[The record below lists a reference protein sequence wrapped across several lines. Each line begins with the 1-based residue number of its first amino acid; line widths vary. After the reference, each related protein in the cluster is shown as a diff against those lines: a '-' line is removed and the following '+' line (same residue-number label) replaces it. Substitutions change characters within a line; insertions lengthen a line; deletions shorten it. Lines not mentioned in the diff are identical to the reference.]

1 VEITRWRYAPRVGW
15 LPDRADGRGRVR
27 LTDRLGVKAV
37 TFFAPRRAVP
47 ADGTS
52 VAVPQSPAARH
63 GVQWRDRIARF
74 VPLCYLL
81 AAMALCGRLWADP
94 ASRIVALNP
103 HDADVFAWF
112 MRYAAT
118 AVRHGRLPA
127 LITTGMNAPVG
138 VNLMWNT
145 PVLLLGVVLAP
156 VTGLFG
162 PQVSLTVLT
171 TAGFAGSATSLFWVL
186 RRWGVSPGAA
196 ALGGAVYGFSPALL
210 QSAMSHYD
218 LQFAVLPPLIIY
230 AGVRLVAGDP
240 PAAGHPAG
248 QTPTPAQEP
257 QPEPPAGRRTSG
269 AVSGRGWRRWS
280 RPLGAMAS
288 AAARGIGRLPQPVR
302 AGAWLGLLVAA
313 QIFISEEIALTTA
326 LTGLL
331 VAVALAASRPRL
343 AARRLLPA
351 VAGLLTAACVAVA
364 LAGYGLW
371 TQFHGPLVQH
381 GALYPPDFYVN
392 DLTGFVTPQSW
403 LFFHTAASAAAAARY
418 QGGLTEYLS
427 YLGWPLIILLVL
439 AAVACWR
446 RAAGRA
452 AAFTL
457 AALELFSLGGH
468 PLVGGKAHPSVDL
481 PWHWIEEIPVIAVVL
496 PDRLSIL
503 AAGAAAVLLAMGVD
517 QFSAVLSA
525 RSDRRAGRTAGPGR
539 AGRVGHAAGPV
550 LAVAAL
556 GCLPLLPRPLPAA
569 GTLPLPAGWSAVFA
583 RLHLAAGDRVL
594 VVPVPVNYLTPALR
608 WSADTGQPTAMAGG
622 YFIGPGAGGQA
633 YINGAG
639 IKPTA
644 WYLDE
649 LWAAGLPPGSPYV
662 GTAKADFLATGTAHG
677 PGALPRPLSQAQV
690 SADMASWRPEA
701 VVADA
706 TPGSPLGRYL
716 SRLLGRPTARAGN
729 VLGWRR

>member
-1 VEITRWRYAPRVGW
+1 
-15 LPDRADGRGRVR
+15 
-27 LTDRLGVKAV
+27 V
-37 TFFAPRRAVP
+37 TFFAPRHAAP

-52 VAVPQSPAARH
+52 VAVPESPAAVPR
-63 GVQWRDRIARF
+63 VPRRDRFARF

-81 AAMALCGRLWADP
+81 AAAALCWRLWADP
-94 ASRIVALNP
+94 ASRIVAGNP

-156 VTGLFG
+156 VTLLFG

-171 TAGFAGSATSLFWVL
+171 TAGFAGSAASLFWVL
-186 RRWGVSPGAA
+186 RRWGVTVGAA

-230 AGVRLVAGDP
+230 AGVRLATGDP
-240 PAAGHPAG
+240 PAADRPG
-248 QTPTPAQEP
+248 QTPTPA
-257 QPEPPAGRRTSG
+257 
-269 AVSGRGWRRWS
+269 
-280 RPLGAMAS
+280 
-288 AAARGIGRLPQPVR
+288 GIGRVPQPVR

-313 QIFISEEIALTTA
+313 QIFINEEIALTTA
-326 LTGLL
+326 MTGLL

-351 VAGLLTAACVAVA
+351 AAGLLTAACVAVV
-364 LAGYGLW
+364 LAGHGLW
-371 TQFHGPLVQH
+371 TQFHGSLVQH

-392 DLTGFVTPQSW
+392 DLTGFVTPQSS

-418 QGGLTEYLS
+418 QGGLTEYLG

-439 AAVACWR
+439 AAAACWR

-457 AALELFSLGGH
+457 AALAIFSLGGH
-468 PLVGGKAHPSVDL
+468 PLVGGHAHPSVDL
-481 PWHWIEEIPVIAVVL
+481 PWHWIEEVPVIAVAL

-503 AAGAAAVLLAMGVD
+503 ADGAAAVLLAMGVD
-517 QFSAVLSA
+517 QFGAVLSA
-525 RSDRRAGRTAGPGR
+525 RADRLGGRAAGPGR
-539 AGRVGHAAGPV
+539 AGRARRAGRAAGPV

-569 GTLPLPAGWSAVFA
+569 GTLPPPAGWSAVFA
-583 RLHLAAGDRVL
+583 QLHLTAGDRVL
-594 VVPVPVNYLTPALR
+594 AVPVPVNYLTPVLR

-662 GTAKADFLATGTAHG
+662 ATAKADYLATGTAHG

-690 SADMASWRPEA
+690 GADMASWRPDA

-706 TPGSPLGRYL
+706 APGSPLARYL
-716 SRLLGRPTARAGN
+716 SRLLGRPTVRSGS
-729 VLGWRR
+729 VLGWRVTN

>member
-1 VEITRWRYAPRVGW
+1 
-15 LPDRADGRGRVR
+15 
-27 LTDRLGVKAV
+27 V
-37 TFFAPRRAVP
+37 TFFAPRHAAP

-52 VAVPQSPAARH
+52 VAVPESPAALL
-63 GVQWRDRIARF
+63 GVPRRDRLARL

-81 AAMALCGRLWADP
+81 AAVALCWRLWADP
-94 ASRIVALNP
+94 ASRIVAGNP

-127 LITTGMNAPVG
+127 LITTGMNAPAG

-171 TAGFAGSATSLFWVL
+171 TAGFAGSAASLFWVL
-186 RRWGVSPGAA
+186 RRWGVAVGAA

-230 AGVRLVAGDP
+230 AGVRLAAGDP
-240 PAAGHPAG
+240 PAASRQAG
-248 QTPTPAQEP
+248 QTP
-257 QPEPPAGRRTSG
+257 R
-269 AVSGRGWRRWS
+269 S
-280 RPLGAMAS
+280 RPLGALAS
-288 AAARGIGRLPQPVR
+288 AAARGTGRLPQPVR

-313 QIFISEEIALTTA
+313 QIFINEEIALTTA
-326 LTGLL
+326 MTGLL
-331 VAVALAASRPRL
+331 VAVALAAARPRL

-351 VAGLLTAACVAVA
+351 AAGLLTAACVAVV
-364 LAGYGLW
+364 LAGHGLW

-418 QGGLTEYLS
+418 QGGLTEYLG

-446 RAAGRA
+446 RPAGRA

-457 AALELFSLGGH
+457 AVLAVFSLGGH

-481 PWHWIEEIPVIAVVL
+481 PWHWIEELPVIAIVL

-503 AAGAAAVLLAMGVD
+503 ADGAAAVLLAIGVD
-517 QFSAVLSA
+517 QAGAVLSA
-525 RSDRRAGRTAGPGR
+525 RSGRLAGRAAGSNRAGRAGL
-539 AGRVGHAAGPV
+539 AAGPV
-550 LAVAAL
+550 LAVAVL
-556 GCLPLLPRPLPAA
+556 GCLPLLPKPLPAA
-569 GTLPLPAGWSAVFA
+569 GTLPPPAGWSAVFA
-583 RLHLAAGDRVL
+583 GLHLTAGDRVL

-662 GTAKADFLATGTAHG
+662 AAAKADFLATGTAHG

-690 SADMASWRPEA
+690 SADMASWRPDA

-706 TPGSPLGRYL
+706 APGSPLGRYL
-716 SRLLGRPTARAGN
+716 SRLLGRPTVRSGS
-729 VLGWRR
+729 VLGWRS

>member
-1 VEITRWRYAPRVGW
+1 VV
-15 LPDRADGRGRVR
+15 
-27 LTDRLGVKAV
+27 AV
-37 TFFAPRRAVP
+37 TFFAARRAAP

-52 VAVPQSPAARH
+52 VAVPEPAAALP
-63 GVQWRDRIARF
+63 GVQRRDRIARF

-81 AAMALCGRLWADP
+81 AAVALCWRLWADP
-94 ASRIVALNP
+94 ASRIVAGNP
-103 HDADVFAWF
+103 HDADVFAWY

-127 LITTGMNAPVG
+127 LFTTGMNAPVG

-171 TAGFAGSATSLFWVL
+171 TAGFAGSAASLFWVL
-186 RRWGVSPGAA
+186 RRWGASTGAA

-230 AGVRLVAGDP
+230 AGVRLAAGDP
-240 PAAGHPAG
+240 PAASRQARLTPA
-248 QTPTPAQEP
+248 PAQEP
-257 QPEPPAGRRTSG
+257 RPDQAVRPRTSG
-269 AVSGRGWRRWS
+269 VPSGPGRRRRS
-280 RPLGAMAS
+280 RPLGAKAR

-326 LTGLL
+326 MTGLL
-331 VAVALAASRPRL
+331 VVVALAASRPRL

-351 VAGLLTAACVAVA
+351 AAGMLTAACVAA
-364 LAGYGLW
+364 LLAGHGLW

-392 DLTGFVTPQSW
+392 DLTGFVTPQSS
-403 LFFHTAASAAAAARY
+403 LFFHTAGSAAAAASY
-418 QGGLTEYLS
+418 QGGLTEYLG

-457 AALELFSLGGH
+457 AALAIFSLGGH
-468 PLVGGKAHPSVDL
+468 PLVGGRAHPSVDL
-481 PWHWIEEIPVIAVVL
+481 PWHWIEELPVIAVVL

-503 AAGAAAVLLAMGVD
+503 ADGAAAVLLAMGVD
-517 QFSAVLSA
+517 QLGAVLSA
-525 RSDRRAGRTAGPGR
+525 RSDRLAGRPTGPGQPRRAGQPGR
-539 AGRVGHAAGPV
+539 AGPGGQAGRAAGPV

-556 GCLPLLPRPLPAA
+556 ACLPLLPRPLPAA
-569 GTLPLPAGWSAVFA
+569 GTLPPPTGWSAVFA

-677 PGALPRPLSQAQV
+677 PGALPGPLSQAQV
-690 SADMASWRPEA
+690 SADMASWRPDA

-706 TPGSPLGRYL
+706 APGSPLGRYL
-716 SRLLGRPTARAGN
+716 SRLLGPPTVRSGS